1 MARGVFAGMRFPL
14 GLRVTAVLALSA
26 IALLPAG
33 RARSQQIQSQQWQ
46 AQSYQPS
53 AIPAQTYQ
61 APISV
66 TSQPIPQVYTAQQY
80 QTPIQPPQ
88 PIAQQWMAQ
97 QWPWQV
103 QTTSAPKPAPSPDY
117 AM

>member
-1 MARGVFAGMRFPL
+1 MKFPL
-14 GLRVTAVLALSA
+14 GLRVFAVLALSA
-26 IALLPAG
+26 VALFPPG
-33 RARSQQIQSQQWQ
+33 RARSQQVQQQQWQ
-46 AQSYQPS
+46 SQTYQSS

-61 APISV
+61 APVSV
-66 TSQPIPQVYTAQQY
+66 VSQPIPQAYTAQQY
-80 QTPIQPPQ
+80 QPPIQAQQ

-103 QTTSAPKPAPSPDY
+103 QTTSAPKPSPPPDY